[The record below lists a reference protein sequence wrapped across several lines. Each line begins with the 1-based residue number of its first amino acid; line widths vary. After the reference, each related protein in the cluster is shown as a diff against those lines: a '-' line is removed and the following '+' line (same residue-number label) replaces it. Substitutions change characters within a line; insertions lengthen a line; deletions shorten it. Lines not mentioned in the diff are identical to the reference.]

1 MFISRTKVNK
11 NSNTAKETIGNIE
24 CKKRVKGLQF
34 DNNLCCD
41 ALYCKKNQ
49 EMKRY
54 TIIMI
59 LCLAWASSFAQG
71 VCGHPKAERMLMRM
85 AEVEIEGF
93 FCDSVITEYPIYTD
107 GEKAELDAVLVKTK
121 DGVVWCL
128 KENDD
133 DEITYEKNSENNVK
147 LFKQLEAIKPD
158 KIYLLPNEPQFF
170 IAEKD
175 GKKQKVKK

>member
-1 MFISRTKVNK
+1 
-11 NSNTAKETIGNIE
+11 
-24 CKKRVKGLQF
+24 
-34 DNNLCCD
+34 
-41 ALYCKKNQ
+41 
-49 EMKRY
+49 
-54 TIIMI
+54 
-59 LCLAWASSFAQG
+59 
-71 VCGHPKAERMLMRM
+71 MRM

-93 FCDSVITEYPIYTD
+93 FCDSVMVEFPIYTD

-121 DGVVWCL
+121 DGVVWYL

-147 LFKQLEAIKPD
+147 LFKQLESIKPD

-170 IAEKD
+170 VAEKD